1 MESAVTQPSGDQ
13 EAQRERALEHLRE
26 ALARVQAAHQEV
38 RLWGPLSVM
47 NDFVAIEAELRTIL
61 ARL

>member
-1 MESAVTQPSGDQ
+1 MEITDEQA
-13 EAQRERALEHLRE
+13 AQRERALGHLRE
-26 ALARVQAAHQEV
+26 AMEHVQAAHQEV

>member
-1 MESAVTQPSGDQ
+1 VEPTEEQT
-13 EAQRERALEHLRE
+13 AQRERALTHLRE
-26 ALARVQAAHQEV
+26 AMEHVQAAHQEV
-38 RLWGPLSVM
+38 RMWGPLSVM

>member
-1 MESAVTQPSGDQ
+1 METTDEQA
-13 EAQRERALEHLRE
+13 AQRDRALAHLRE
-26 ALARVQAAHQEV
+26 ALEHVQAAHQEV

>member
-1 MESAVTQPSGDQ
+1 MESAVTHPSGDQ

-38 RLWGPLSVM
+38 RLWAPLSVM

>member
-1 MESAVTQPSGDQ
+1 MEPTGEQ
-13 EAQRERALEHLRE
+13 EAQRDRALAHLRE
-26 ALARVQAAHQEV
+26 ALEHVQAAQQEV
-38 RLWGPLSVM
+38 RTWAPLSVM

>member
-1 MESAVTQPSGDQ
+1 VQLNDEQ
-13 EAQRERALEHLRE
+13 EAQRARAREHLQE
-26 ALARVQAAHQEV
+26 ALDRAMAAHEEV
-38 RLWGPLSVM
+38 RRWAPLSVM

>member
-1 MESAVTQPSGDQ
+1 METTEEQA
-13 EAQRERALEHLRE
+13 AQRERALAHLRE
-26 ALARVQAAHQEV
+26 ALERVQAAHQEV

-61 ARL
+61 SRL

>member
-1 MESAVTQPSGDQ
+1 MDSSDEQA
-13 EAQRERALEHLRE
+13 AQRDQALAHLRE

-38 RLWGPLSVM
+38 RRWAPLSVM